1 MAVNGFYSSP
11 FDSLH
16 RTIALLLLLQL
27 WRRHLDGQTQEEVH
41 DGVVEPLLILQQVH
55 VPFFQHGPLEAQP
68 EPLLMRPRDSTQGL
82 GTMERDALLSTR
94 GTAQPR
100 FESGQCLHGCA
111 RSSFENR
118 CVCVCVCVCAC
129 VNADF

>member
-68 EPLLMRPRDSTQGL
+68 EALLMRPRD
-82 GTMERDALLSTR
+82 
-94 GTAQPR
+94 
-100 FESGQCLHGCA
+100 
-111 RSSFENR
+111 
-118 CVCVCVCVCAC
+118 
-129 VNADF
+129 